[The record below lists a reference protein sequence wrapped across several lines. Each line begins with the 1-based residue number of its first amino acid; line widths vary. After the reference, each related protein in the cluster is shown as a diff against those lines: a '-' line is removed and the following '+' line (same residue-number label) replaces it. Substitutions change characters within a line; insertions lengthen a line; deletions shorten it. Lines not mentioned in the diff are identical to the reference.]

1 VENLPVNKSWPE
13 EILLTTPGKQKP
25 NKDVM
30 NILKKIGLLLLV
42 LGVGAG
48 FVHAAEKTT
57 TTKTTTTK
65 TDTSAPDGTIKISSG
80 SVALGVGWSW
90 GKGTLTYKGKDYPLS
105 VKGLSIGKV
114 GITGS
119 TASGEVHNLKSL
131 KDFDGNYTAVGAG
144 ITVAGGRSAV
154 TMSNQ
159 NGVRVRVI
167 STNRGVDL
175 TLGGGGVDLKIK
187 K

>member
-1 VENLPVNKSWPE
+1 
-13 EILLTTPGKQKP
+13 
-25 NKDVM
+25 M
-30 NILKKIGLLLLV
+30 NNIKKFGLLLLV
-42 LGVGAG
+42 SGLLTG
-48 FVHAAEKTT
+48 FTQAAEK
-57 TTKTTTTK
+57 
-65 TDTSAPDGTIKISSG
+65 PDATIRISSG

-114 GITGS
+114 GITGN
-119 TASGEVHNLKSL
+119 TASGEVYHLKSL
-131 KDFDGNYTAVGAG
+131 KDFDGNYTAAGAG
-144 ITVAGGRSAV
+144 ITLLGGRSAV

-159 NGVRVRVI
+159 NNVRVRVV

-175 TLGGGGVDLKIK
+175 TLGGGGVELKIK

>member
-1 VENLPVNKSWPE
+1 
-13 EILLTTPGKQKP
+13 
-25 NKDVM
+25 M
-30 NILKKIGLLLLV
+30 NTLKKFGLLLLV
-42 LGVGAG
+42 LGIGTALTQ
-48 FVHAAEKTT
+48 AAEKTT

-65 TDTSAPDGTIKISSG
+65 TDTNAPDATIKISSG

-114 GITGS
+114 GVTGS

-131 KDFDGNYTAVGAG
+131 KDFDGNYTAMGAG
-144 ITVAGGRSAV
+144 ITLAGGRSAV

-167 STNRGVDL
+167 STNKGVDL
-175 TLGGGGVDLKIK
+175 TLGGAGVDMKIK